1 MSSAG
6 VTLIGRVALVAV
18 AVIANAS
25 LRALVG
31 PSKRRSLYMGVGT
44 VAGIGAGVA
53 AASLVYSWV
62 TIDVSPAIFAF
73 VGMIAGWGVAWL
85 FASQVPREAS

>member
-18 AVIANAS
+18 AIIAHGF

-31 PSKRRSLYMGVGT
+31 PSRKRGLYMGVGT
-44 VAGIGAGVA
+44 VTGIAAGVA
-53 AASLVYSWV
+53 AASLIYSWI

-85 FASQVPREAS
+85 FARQVPREAS

>member
-18 AVIANAS
+18 AIMANAT

-31 PSKRRSLYMGVGT
+31 PSRRRSLYMGVGT
-44 VAGIGAGVA
+44 VVGIAAGVA
-53 AASLVYSWV
+53 TASLIYRWI

-73 VGMIAGWGVAWL
+73 VGMIAGWGVAWI
-85 FASQVPREAS
+85 FARQIPREAS